1 MGGDSPDLKFTLRNL
16 YGLSWRRWFGL
27 TPKEET
33 KAREMLLWVGL
44 GNPGE
49 KYAGNRHNIGFMA
62 IDEIGNQHNF
72 APEKTKFKGL
82 IREGTVM
89 AGGRPVKVLLL
100 KPMTFM
106 NESGRAVQQAMQFY
120 KIPLDNVTVFHD
132 ELDLAPGKFRMKTGG
147 GIAGHNGLRSIRQC
161 VGEDF
166 HRARLGIG
174 HPGHKDKV
182 HSYVLS
188 DFAKS
193 EKGDV
198 NNFTDA
204 LARAADELALGQKDK
219 YQSKVDL
226 LAPPPGSK
234 PRRNA

>member
-1 MGGDSPDLKFTLRNL
+1 
-16 YGLSWRRWFGL
+16 
-27 TPKEET
+27 
-33 KAREMLLWVGL
+33 MLLWVGL

-62 IDEIGNQHNF
+62 IDAIGDDHGF
-72 APEKTKFKGL
+72 SHEKTRFKGL
-82 IREGTVM
+82 AREGTVM
-89 AGGRPVKVLLL
+89 SDGRPVKVLLL

-106 NESGRAVQQAMQFY
+106 NESGRSVQQAMQFY
-120 KIPLDNVTVFHD
+120 KIPLNKVTVFHD
-132 ELDLAPGKFRMKTGG
+132 ELDLAFGKFRMKTGG

-174 HPGHKDKV
+174 HPGHKDRV

-193 EKGDV
+193 EASWVADMM
-198 NNFTDA
+198 DA
-204 LARAADELALGQKDK
+204 LARAADLLASGSKDK
-219 YQSKVDL
+219 YQTKVDL
-226 LAPPPGSK
+226 LAPPPDAK
-234 PRRNA
+234 PRR

>member
-1 MGGDSPDLKFTLRNL
+1 
-16 YGLSWRRWFGL
+16 
-27 TPKEET
+27 
-33 KAREMLLWVGL
+33 MLLWVGL

-62 IDEIGNQHNF
+62 IDEIGDFHGF
-72 APEKTKFKGL
+72 SPEKSKFKGL
-82 IREGTVM
+82 IREGSIM
-89 AGGRPVKVLLL
+89 SDGNPVKVILL

-120 KIPLDNVTVFHD
+120 KIPLDKVTVFHD
-132 ELDLAPGKFRMKTGG
+132 ELDLAAGKFRMKLGG
-147 GIAGHNGLRSIRQC
+147 GIAGHNGLRSIRQHA
-161 VGEDF
+161 GENF

-182 HSYVLS
+182 HPYVLS

-193 EKGDV
+193 EKDWV
-198 NNFTDA
+198 AAMMDA
-204 LARAADELALGQKDK
+204 LARAGEYLAAGQADK

-234 PRRNA
+234 PRRT